1 MFRVGGLDE
10 LVFEDLNSFS
20 GLLVR
25 FERGWLLLIFYDQRG
40 ELGVLGGHFRHRGH
54 AYGLARLVTVELEWL
69 LPWGILFVHAFALV
83 GLIKR
88 LY

>member
-25 FERGWLLLIFYDQRG
+25 FERSWLLFIFYDQWG
-40 ELGVLGGHFRHRGH
+40 YLSVLDGHFGHRGH
-54 AYGLARLVTVELEWL
+54 AYGLARLVTVGLEWL
-69 LPWGILFVHAFALV
+69 LPWGILFVHAFALIW
-83 GLIKR
+83 LIKR
-88 LY
+88 LN